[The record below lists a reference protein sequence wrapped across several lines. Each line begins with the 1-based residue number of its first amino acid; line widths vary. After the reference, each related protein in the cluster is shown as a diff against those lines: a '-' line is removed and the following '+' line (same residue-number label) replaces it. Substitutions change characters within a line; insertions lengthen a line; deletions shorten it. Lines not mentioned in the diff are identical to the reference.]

1 MKSAVGASV
10 SASVR
15 DTVTAAMV
23 RHLRRPEQGEEQQE
37 DEERPWLAVQVREE
51 VERLNVIAMR
61 IL

>member
-1 MKSAVGASV
+1 MKSAVGASA

-23 RHLRRPEQGEEQQE
+23 RHLRRPEQGEEQE
-37 DEERPWLAVQVREE
+37 DEERPWLAVQLREE